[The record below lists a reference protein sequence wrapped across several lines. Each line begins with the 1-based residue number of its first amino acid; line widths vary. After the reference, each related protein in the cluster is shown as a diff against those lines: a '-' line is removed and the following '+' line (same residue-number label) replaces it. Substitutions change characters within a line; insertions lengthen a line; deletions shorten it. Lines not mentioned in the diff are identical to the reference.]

1 MPLSEHEQ
9 RLLEQMERALY
20 AEDPKFASSLRS
32 AGPRQGSRR
41 QAALGVLGALAGLA
55 ILVLGAASSLIPVG
69 VLGFIVMLAGT
80 YTVVRSMRA
89 TSNAVP
95 TQSAP
100 APQAPPSPG
109 FMDRM
114 DERFR
119 RRRDGEDLD
128 N

>member
-32 AGPRQGSRR
+32 AGPRPGSRR
-41 QAALGVLGALAGLA
+41 QAALGVLAALAGLA
-55 ILVLGAASSLIPVG
+55 VLVLGAASSLVPVG
-69 VLGFIVMLAGT
+69 VLGFLLMLVGS
-80 YTVVRSMRA
+80 YTVVRSMRTTA
-89 TSNAVP
+89 EAVP
-95 TQSAP
+95 AP
-100 APQAPPSPG
+100 GPAAPQAPNTPG

-119 RRRDGEDLD
+119 RRRDGDDLD